1 MNADKILEKWN
12 EQFSNVEELK
22 IDDVK
27 NLYKKIDETDNAE
40 LKKSYYDKIILGT
53 QHVVYNY
60 LTSTNIYSFSSVE
73 IGTEDIIATAYETW
87 IEKIKAGE
95 LREVNFFSEV
105 TRKHTFD
112 FSVEKKL
119 GVVQQFKPLD
129 SKFYE
134 SRKQFSE
141 TVLGNL
147 NDKDLRKSFIE
158 YYRLRQSDDQQ
169 TDNVKRCLDNYN
181 ISDRQKLK
189 LVDFY
194 EQVSKYLNSSIGNN
208 KISDTNLGKYIKLII
223 SNTIAQ
229 NFSKNLNFADSR
241 EIDSDVIKN
250 DMREKIFNLF
260 QDAHLTNCE
269 EFVIRSR
276 FGLEDDCPK
285 TLEKVGESIDANRE
299 RVRQIE
305 SKALRK
311 LRGYSGVKKLKN
323 FL

>member
-27 NLYKKIDETDNAE
+27 NLYKKIDETDNTE

-95 LREVNFFSEV
+95 LREANFFSEV

-158 YYRLRQSDDQQ
+158 YYRLRQSDDKQ
-169 TDNVKRCLDNYN
+169 TDNVKSCLDNYN

-223 SNTIAQ
+223 SNTIAE

-269 EFVIRSR
+269 EFIIRNR

>member
-95 LREVNFFSEV
+95 LREANFFSEV

-169 TDNVKRCLDNYN
+169 TDNVKSCLDNYN

-269 EFVIRSR
+269 EFIIRSR

-299 RVRQIE
+299 KVRQIE

>member
-95 LREVNFFSEV
+95 LREANFFSEV

-169 TDNVKRCLDNYN
+169 TDNVKSCLDNYN

-229 NFSKNLNFADSR
+229 NFSKNLNFADSKG
-241 EIDSDVIKN
+241 IDSDVIKN

-276 FGLEDDCPK
+276 FGLENDCPK